1 MCLRV
6 IRPRG
11 HLNVLSAVDDAAL
24 VLTCSGDALKET
36 FSLGPPCEILYPET
50 EWVELVG
57 KAVPD

>member
-1 MCLRV
+1 M
-6 IRPRG
+6 
-11 HLNVLSAVDDAAL
+11 LSAVDDAAL